1 MSKRGSYIG
10 GHTIIKIKE
19 KKKLSLKKKIKPS
32 LIGYK
37 KLVDQDKTKIVSHFR
52 AVIERNEIRIKKQIK
67 KNKNHQLI
75 EKLSREN
82 QRLKDKI
89 YEFNS

>member
-1 MSKRGSYIG
+1 M
-10 GHTIIKIKE
+10 
-19 KKKLSLKKKIKPS
+19 
-32 LIGYK
+32 
-37 KLVDQDKTKIVSHFR
+37 VDQDKTKIVSHFR